1 MNKRQIVASLNN
13 IANTLDNS
21 GLYKEANTITNVM
34 IKLADEPKLDPVL
47 LTQGDLQAFLDR
59 NSPMGSTRGDH
70 SEFKQKTT
78 NDEPNLF
85 NFDDEEDER
94 EDCCPNC
101 GNCDERLASDPSVIV
116 MERYSNGTV
125 WYCENNNCSYDY
137 WQDAREGIVDPLCPL
152 CNTRVESENP
162 RDPYQHMICPNTEC
176 NAEFIDGEEQE
187 R

>member
-34 IKLADEPKLDPVL
+34 IKVADESNMDPIFDPRQKSFPLD
-47 LTQGDLQAFLDR
+47 TYRA
-59 NSPMGSTRGDH
+59 MGHTRGGYLDFN
-70 SEFKQKTT
+70 SKTT
-78 NDEPNLF
+78 NNEPNLS

>member
-1 MNKRQIVASLNN
+1 MNKRQIIASLNN

-34 IKLADEPKLDPVL
+34 IKVADESNMDPIFDPRQKSFPLD
-47 LTQGDLQAFLDR
+47 TYRA
-59 NSPMGSTRGDH
+59 MGPTRGDH
-70 SEFKQKTT
+70 YEFKQNST
-78 NDEPNLF
+78 NDEPNLS

-137 WQDAREGIVDPLCPL
+137 WQDA
-152 CNTRVESENP
+152 T
-162 RDPYQHMICPNTEC
+162 ICLL
-176 NAEFIDGEEQE
+176 FILFTFFSSY
-187 R
+187 